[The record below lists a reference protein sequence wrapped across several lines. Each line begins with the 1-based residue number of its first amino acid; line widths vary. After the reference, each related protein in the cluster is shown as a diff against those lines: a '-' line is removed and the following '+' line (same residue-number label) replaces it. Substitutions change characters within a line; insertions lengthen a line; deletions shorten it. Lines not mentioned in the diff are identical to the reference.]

1 MSRKKHQKRF
11 LFTLEEANYYY
22 EKIQEISSEKI
33 KDDESKLLILSC
45 LLESKV
51 VRHYSLYKQ
60 NFNLVQCRS
69 LPIQKYINNLIYL
82 FGRREECTNVD
93 RNYIYMCCFYIGDWI
108 KTHTIYKK
116 ENLSGPTR

>member
-11 LFTLEEANYYY
+11 LFTLKEANYYY
-22 EKIQEISSEKI
+22 EKIQEISSGKI
-33 KDDESKLLILSC
+33 KDDESKLLILNC

-51 VRHYSLYKQ
+51 VQHYRLYKR

-69 LPIQKYINNLIYL
+69 LPIQQYINDLIYL
-82 FGRREECTNVD
+82 VRGEYTGGVYG
-93 RNYIYMCCFYIGDWI
+93 NYMSMCCFYIRDWI

>member
-22 EKIQEISSEKI
+22 EKIQEISSDKI
-33 KDDESKLLILSC
+33 KDYESKLLILNC

-51 VRHYSLYKQ
+51 VRHYKLYKR
-60 NFNLVQCRS
+60 NFNSVQCKS
-69 LPIQKYINNLIYL
+69 LPIQNYINNLIYL
-82 FGRREECTNVD
+82 FREECTDVD
-93 RNYIYMCCFYIGDWI
+93 RNYISMCCLYIKDWI